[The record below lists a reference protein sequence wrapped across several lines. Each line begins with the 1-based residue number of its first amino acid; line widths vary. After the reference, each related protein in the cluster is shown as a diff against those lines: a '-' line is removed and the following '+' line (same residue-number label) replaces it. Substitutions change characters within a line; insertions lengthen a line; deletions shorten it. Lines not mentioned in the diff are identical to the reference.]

1 MKANLS
7 PKAASALRDKINFDG
22 ITKLR
27 DLYKCKGRIKAE
39 GKKAKPSFCFRART
53 EGTGSIKTT
62 VLELHSKV
70 TGKQIGFFGGRTK
83 PFVKTREEAE
93 KWDYLNGSFAPDQFR
108 WFLNDANQKPG
119 SVFSTDKKMQ
129 RGANA
134 WNKAARDG
142 LREMTREAK
151 KK

>member
-1 MKANLS
+1 MKVSLKDSFTA
-7 PKAASALRDKINFDG
+7 RDKINWDG

-39 GKKAKPSFCFRART
+39 GKKAKPALCFRARS
-53 EGTGSIKTT
+53 EGKGSTKTT

-70 TGKQIGFFGGRTK
+70 TGKQIGFFGGRTH

-93 KWDYLNGSFAPDQFR
+93 KWDYLNGSFAPDQFL
-108 WFLNDANQKPG
+108 WFLNDAKG
-119 SVFSTDKKMQ
+119 T
-129 RGANA
+129 RA
-134 WNKAARDG
+134 WNKAAKDG

-151 KK
+151 QSKK